1 MSNSIRVSSNFNPN
15 PTIPIS
21 GIGGYGPIG
30 GLYGPIGPGP
40 PEQTPHITGCIRIG
54 GLGHRRR
61 QPRRRRRISLP
72 YPHRRKP
79 PRRRTSP
86 PPQWPR
92 TGYGRAGRGRS
103 GLGSTSALRVSPPPP
118 PPPPLPLFAAAAAAA
133 NESPLLVILQGS
145 RSRRRCCSTTTRRG
159 RLASSP
165 SCESPIP
172 IHPQI
177 TGGVWLLL
185 GRRVATVFVRLLRLD
200 VTRLWDWGHREIV
213 VSIREYL
220 GGNCLVYFV
229 GVLCNFSIVRFLPTV
244 AAE

>member
-1 MSNSIRVSSNFNPN
+1 MSNSIRVSSNFKMSRNCSNFNPN

-21 GIGGYGPIG
+21 GIG

-40 PEQTPHITGCIRIG
+40 PEQTPHITGCIHIG

-86 PPQWPR
+86 LPQWPR

-118 PPPPLPLFAAAAAAA
+118 PPPPLPLFTAAAA
-133 NESPLLVILQGS
+133 NESPLLVIFQGS

-172 IHPQI
+172 HPSPNH
-177 TGGVWLLL
+177 
-185 GRRVATVFVRLLRLD
+185 GRCLATS
-200 VTRLWDWGHREIV
+200 W
-213 VSIREYL
+213 S
-220 GGNCLVYFV
+220 
-229 GVLCNFSIVRFLPTV
+229 
-244 AAE
+244 